1 MFLSYCTSEK
11 CQEEERTEITKV
23 GDPKNKRFFDFKSPK
38 VNVFLKEVKDSK
50 EMKDLMKEIQD
61 KMKVV
66 ADSFE
71 SRLKEM
77 ERKAEAEMKRKL
89 DEMNDLLKC
98 SREEFDQ
105 LVEYGN
111 QTKGFMSEHL
121 IKVTSTGRA
130 GSMPDMSGRYKAN
143 ESETGTTQAPGSVM
157 TAATK
162 CFNCGEYGHLGCDC
176 PRQGTNLKMCY
187 ECRQFV
193 THRVAQCPLR
203 MSKSKEKRY
212 GNKNYNNRGSRGNRR
227 GRGGNNYRSGTKRPS
242 ESQND
247 SNAKRGRFNNREK
260 S

>member
-203 MSKSKEKRY
+203 MSKSKEKSERTEY
-212 GNKNYNNRGSRGNRR
+212 F
-227 GRGGNNYRSGTKRPS
+227 GRPHSSQLLRNQQLRSSQRSDGRPS
-242 ESQND
+242 TRMCACASPFSLQLPSQH
-247 SNAKRGRFNNREK
+247 
-260 S
+260 